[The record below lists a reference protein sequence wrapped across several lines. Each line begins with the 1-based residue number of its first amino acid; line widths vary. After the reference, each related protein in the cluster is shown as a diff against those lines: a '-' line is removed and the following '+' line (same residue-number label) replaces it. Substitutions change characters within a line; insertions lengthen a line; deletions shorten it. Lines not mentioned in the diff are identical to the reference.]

1 MTQALT
7 VFTPASPAQALEFG
21 IGAWI
26 HEKFGHTKSEKTRTA
41 YTETITA
48 FRQLLQREGLDLAW
62 PASERESEAQIL

>member
-7 VFTPASPAQALEFG
+7 IPTLTTPTQALEFG

-41 YTETITA
+41 FTETITA

-62 PASERESEAQIL
+62 AASERETEV

>member
-7 VFTPASPAQALEFG
+7 IPTQGTLAQAIELG

-41 YTETITA
+41 YNETITA
-48 FRQLLQREGLDLAW
+48 FRQLL
-62 PASERESEAQIL
+62 